1 MNNTNALPSIVFF
14 GTPNFASHCL
24 KALLNGGFPVNG
36 VVTAP
41 DRKAGRGKKIS
52 ASAVKILAE
61 EHELKILQPTNL
73 KDPEFID
80 QLKKLQAEVFV
91 VVAFRMLPRIVWAL
105 PKLGTMN
112 LHASLLPNYR
122 GAAPINWVLI
132 NGETRTG
139 LTTFLINEEIDT
151 GAILLQKEMN
161 IDPEDDMGC
170 LHDKLLNIGGPLIR
184 DTLIKLNGGN
194 LKPLQQQLTGT
205 EYKAPKLS
213 PDNTQLNWEAPLE
226 KIKNTVRGLSPYP
239 GAWTLF
245 ENDGIQDRLKI
256 IKAKAVANEHGHPL
270 KKIVIEE
277 NEILI
282 ATAEGYLN
290 CLEIQLPNKK
300 RMTAKAL
307 LNGYKFTS
315 NARVL

>member
-1 MNNTNALPSIVFF
+1 MNNTNKLPSIVFF

-24 KALLNGGFPVNG
+24 KTLLNDGFPVNG

-61 EHELKILQPTNL
+61 EHELTLLQPTNL
-73 KDPEFID
+73 KDPEFVD

-151 GAILLQKEMN
+151 GAILLQGEIN
-161 IDPEDDMGC
+161 IHPEDDMGS
-170 LHDKLLNIGGPLIR
+170 LHDKLLNIGGPLIK
-184 DTLIKLNGGN
+184 DTLIKLKAGSLN
-194 LKPLQQQLTGT
+194 PLQQQLTGA
-205 EYKAPKLS
+205 ERKAPKLS
-213 PDNTQLNWEAPLE
+213 SENTKLNWEAPLE
-226 KIKNTVRGLSPYP
+226 KIKNAVRGLS
-239 GAWTLF
+239 
-245 ENDGIQDRLKI
+245 
-256 IKAKAVANEHGHPL
+256 H
-270 KKIVIEE
+270 
-277 NEILI
+277 
-282 ATAEGYLN
+282 
-290 CLEIQLPNKK
+290 
-300 RMTAKAL
+300 
-307 LNGYKFTS
+307 
-315 NARVL
+315 